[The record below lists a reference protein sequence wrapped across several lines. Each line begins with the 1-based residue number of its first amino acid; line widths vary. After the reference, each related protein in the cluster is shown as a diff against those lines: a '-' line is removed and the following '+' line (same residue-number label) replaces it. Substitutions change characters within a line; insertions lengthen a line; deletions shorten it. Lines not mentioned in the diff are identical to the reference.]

1 MSLIILSAILGI
13 ILMLSA
19 LWLKNSKSI
28 HILAIFAAVILMA
41 ASVYELSKASTGTQ
55 LHFNNMLAVNAFSL
69 KLNCLISFGFMA
81 YVFLFHRHI
90 TKVGLYDGEYFALLL
105 FSMSGVY
112 LLTMY
117 QSMFTLFLGIEIM
130 SIPLYIL
137 AGADKRSTKSNEAS
151 LKYFLMGAF
160 STGFLLMGITLLF
173 GATGTFDV
181 TMLSAKLGENGSV
194 LAILGV
200 LFLLVAF
207 AFKASA
213 APFHV
218 WSPDVYD
225 GTPTTFTP
233 FLASIAKVAVFAA
246 FIKIFQGAFSQIQGT
261 WSIAILGIIV
271 LTLLIG
277 NVTALYQQ
285 SAKRMLAYSSIAQ
298 AGFLLFAIYATNALS
313 YKGILLYGVVYILST
328 LGIFGVL
335 VYLKDYSYQGFRGLA
350 TQHPVMAFTA
360 TISLLSLA
368 GIPLTGGFF
377 AKYYML
383 NTAMQGGMPI
393 AIVIFAVLMAAVS
406 VVYYFRIIREM
417 YFASPANN
425 EELLNDTVPAYYKSI
440 LIVIAFAIIL
450 LGILPG
456 IATAV

>member
-1 MSLIILSAILGI
+1 MSLIILSAILGV

-19 LWLKNSKSI
+19 LWLKHSKSI
-28 HILAIFAAVILMA
+28 HVLAIFASIILMS
-41 ASVYELSKASTGTQ
+41 ASIYELLNASQTTQ
-55 LHFNNMLAVNAFSL
+55 LYFNNMIAINAFTL
-69 KLNCLISFGFMA
+69 KLNCIISFGFMA
-81 YVFLFHRHI
+81 YVFLFHKHV
-90 TKVGLYDGEYFALLL
+90 TQVGLYDGEYFALLF
-105 FSMSGVY
+105 FSMCGIY

-137 AGADKRSTKSNEAS
+137 AGSDKRSTKSNEAS

-160 STGFLLMGITLLF
+160 STGFLLMGITLIF
-173 GATGTFDV
+173 GATGSFDI
-181 TMLSAKLGENGSV
+181 TIISAKLSDSKSIMP
-194 LAILGV
+194 LLGV

-213 APFHV
+213 APFHI

-225 GTPTTFTP
+225 GTPTAFTP
-233 FLASIAKVAVFAA
+233 YMASISKVAVFAA
-246 FIKIFQGAFSQIQGT
+246 FIKIFQGSLASMQET
-261 WSIAILGIIV
+261 WRIAIIAIII

-277 NVTALYQQ
+277 NITALYQQ

-298 AGFLLFAIYATNALS
+298 AGFLLFAIYATNTLS
-313 YKGILLYGVVYILST
+313 YKGILLYGAVYILST

-335 VYLKDYSYQGFRGLA
+335 IYLKDYTYQGFRGLA
-350 TQHPVMAFTA
+350 TQQPVLAFTA

-383 NTAMQGGMPI
+383 NTALLGGMPI
-393 AIVIFAVLMAAVS
+393 LVIIFAVLMAAVS

-417 YFASPANN
+417 YFTKSTSEMN
-425 EELLNDTVPAYYKSI
+425 LLYTEVPSYYKYI
-440 LIVIAFAIIL
+440 LIVIAIAIIL
-450 LGILPG
+450 LGVLPG
-456 IATAV
+456 VATIV